1 MEGLKKHNYENFW
14 EINQGLCDRSVT
26 ELKKYA
32 IRIFSNRH
40 HTYVQPNIDVNP
52 VENRNTEEQ
61 KEDNQEDMMSPTML
75 TLGDV
80 LIKTFPR
87 LFETELGDNGEIEI
101 SKKRKFEVVVQGVEA
116 DMNTPMYWMQLNMSY
131 LDNFLYICLH
141 FM

>member
-1 MEGLKKHNYENFW
+1 
-14 EINQGLCDRSVT
+14 
-26 ELKKYA
+26 
-32 IRIFSNRH
+32 
-40 HTYVQPNIDVNP
+40 
-52 VENRNTEEQ
+52 
-61 KEDNQEDMMSPTML
+61 MMSPTML